1 MDVYDAIEEGT
12 LEEFK
17 EALAENPDFDWRHF
31 FFHVLSNED
40 LTARVEIA
48 NWMLDHGA
56 DPAYIEPHE
65 KINILHVMFTEREH
79 DYIGEAKLL
88 QRFLDGGADINLK
101 APKWNVP
108 IRTMLDNYGL
118 SDKEL
123 GPFYDVIFSYP
134 GIDWDIIVGK
144 PSGHPMSLKELVDR
158 AAERRPDLHRRMH
171 DYLQH
176 GPSPRPEF
184 N

>member
-17 EALAENPDFDWRHF
+17 EALAENPDFDWKHF

-40 LTARVEIA
+40 LTARVEIP

>member
-17 EALAENPDFDWRHF
+17 EALAENPDFDWKHF

>member
-1 MDVYDAIEEGT
+1 MDAYDAIEEGT

-17 EALAENPDFDWRHF
+17 EALAENPDFDWKHF
-31 FFHVLSNED
+31 FFSVFKNED

-144 PSGHPMSLKELVDR
+144 PSGHPMSLRELVDR

>member
-1 MDVYDAIEEGT
+1 MDAYDAIEEGT

-17 EALAENPDFDWRHF
+17 EALAENPDFDWKHF

-56 DPAYIEPHE
+56 DPARVNSHE
-65 KINILHVMFTEREH
+65 GTNALHVMFGKREH

-144 PSGHPMSLKELVDR
+144 PSGHPMSLRELVDQIGR
-158 AAERRPDLHRRMH
+158 AHV
-171 DYLQH
+171 
-176 GPSPRPEF
+176 
-184 N
+184 

>member
-1 MDVYDAIEEGT
+1 MDAYDASEEGT

-17 EALAENPDFDWRHF
+17 EALAENPDFDWKHF

-65 KINILHVMFTEREH
+65 KINILHVMFTERKH
-79 DYIGEAKLL
+79 DYIREAKLL

-144 PSGHPMSLKELVDR
+144 PSGHPMSLRELVDR

>member
-1 MDVYDAIEEGT
+1 MDAYDAIEEGT

-17 EALAENPDFDWRHF
+17 EALAENPDFDWKHF
-31 FFHVLSNED
+31 FFSVFKNED

-56 DPAYIEPHE
+56 DPARVNSHE
-65 KINILHVMFTEREH
+65 GTNALHVMFGKREH

-144 PSGHPMSLKELVDR
+144 PSGHPMSLRELVDR

>member
-1 MDVYDAIEEGT
+1 MDAYDAIEEGT

-17 EALAENPDFDWRHF
+17 EALAENPDFDWKHF

-144 PSGHPMSLKELVDR
+144 PSGHPMSLRELVDR
-158 AAERRPDLHRRMH
+158 AAERRPNLHRRMH

>member
-1 MDVYDAIEEGT
+1 MELASAITDGNLKDV
-12 LEEFK
+12 K
-17 EALAENPDFDWRHF
+17 EAISENPENNWRDFLFWTF
-31 FFHVLSNED
+31 KNEN
-40 LTARVEIA
+40 LTARIEIL

-56 DPAYIEPHE
+56 DPAYIEPHG
-65 KINILHVMFTEREH
+65 KINILHILFAEREH

-101 APKWNVP
+101 APKWNLP
-108 IRTMLDNYGL
+108 IYAIIENYGI

-144 PSGHPMSLKELVDR
+144 AFGKPVTLKEYVDLD
-158 AAERRPDLHRRMH
+158 AKQHPDLHRRMH

>member
-1 MDVYDAIEEGT
+1 MDAYDAIEEGT

-17 EALAENPDFDWRHF
+17 EALTENPDFDWKHF
-31 FFHVLSNED
+31 FSHVLSNED

-79 DYIGEAKLL
+79 DYIREAKLL

>member
-1 MDVYDAIEEGT
+1 MDAYDAIEEGT

-17 EALAENPDFDWRHF
+17 EALAENPDFDWKHF
-31 FFHVLSNED
+31 FFSVFKNED

-56 DPAYIEPHE
+56 DPAHIEPHE

-79 DYIGEAKLL
+79 NYIGEAKLL

-144 PSGHPMSLKELVDR
+144 PSGHPMSLRELVDR

>member
-1 MDVYDAIEEGT
+1 MDAYDAIEEGT

-65 KINILHVMFTEREH
+65 KINILHVMFTERKH
-79 DYIGEAKLL
+79 DYIREAKLL

-108 IRTMLDNYGL
+108 IRTMLDNYGI

-144 PSGHPMSLKELVDR
+144 PSGRPMSLRELVDR

>member
-1 MDVYDAIEEGT
+1 MDAYDAIEEGT

-17 EALAENPDFDWRHF
+17 EALAENPDFDWKHF
-31 FFHVLSNED
+31 FFSVFKNED

-56 DPAYIEPHE
+56 DPTRVKPSE
-65 KINILHVMFTEREH
+65 KINILHVMFGKRKH
-79 DYIGEAKLL
+79 DYIREAKLL

-101 APKWNVP
+101 APKWNLP
-108 IRTMLDNYGL
+108 IYAIIENYGI

-134 GIDWDIIVGK
+134 GIDWNIIVGK
-144 PSGHPMSLKELVDR
+144 PFGKPVTLKEYVDLD
-158 AAERRPDLHRRMH
+158 AQQHPDLHRRMH

>member
-1 MDVYDAIEEGT
+1 MDAYDAIEEGT

-56 DPAYIEPHE
+56 DPAHIEPHE

-108 IRTMLDNYGL
+108 IHAIIENYGI

-144 PSGHPMSLKELVDR
+144 PSGHPMSLRELVDR

>member
-1 MDVYDAIEEGT
+1 MDAYDAIEEGT

-17 EALAENPDFDWRHF
+17 EALAENPDFDWKHF

-79 DYIGEAKLL
+79 DY
-88 QRFLDGGADINLK
+88 
-101 APKWNVP
+101 
-108 IRTMLDNYGL
+108 
-118 SDKEL
+118 S
-123 GPFYDVIFSYP
+123 
-134 GIDWDIIVGK
+134 
-144 PSGHPMSLKELVDR
+144 SL
-158 AAERRPDLHRRMH
+158 
-171 DYLQH
+171 
-176 GPSPRPEF
+176 
-184 N
+184 

>member
-1 MDVYDAIEEGT
+1 MDAYDAIEEGT

-17 EALAENPDFDWRHF
+17 EALAENPDFDWKHF

-79 DYIGEAKLL
+79 NYIREAKLL